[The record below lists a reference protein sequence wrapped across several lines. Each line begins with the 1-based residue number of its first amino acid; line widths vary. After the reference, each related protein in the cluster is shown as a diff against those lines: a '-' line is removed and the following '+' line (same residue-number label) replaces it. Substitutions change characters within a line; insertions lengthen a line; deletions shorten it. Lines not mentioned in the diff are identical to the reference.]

1 MKKLGNIRAFLE
13 NKEIPYDYTEEN
25 ECGSIDFQ
33 FRGVPYHVWEFP
45 PEEPG
50 CESNI
55 RTGGRVEEFTGNYEE
70 QILAIL
76 TDWDA
81 MK

>member
-1 MKKLGNIRAFLE
+1 MRLTGIQDFLKEKK
-13 NKEIPYDYTEEN
+13 IPYTYNEEN
-25 ECGSIDFQ
+25 GSGSIDFQ
-33 FRGVPYHVWEFP
+33 FRGVPYHIWEFP

-55 RTGGRVEEFTGNYEE
+55 RSGGRVEEFSGDYEKE
-70 QILAIL
+70 ILTILA
-76 TDWDA
+76 DWDA

>member
-1 MKKLGNIRAFLE
+1 MRLLKIQAFL
-13 NKEIPYDYTEEN
+13 KEKNITYDYVEEN

-55 RTGGRVEEFTGNYEE
+55 RTGGRVEEFSGDYEE
-70 QILAIL
+70 AIL
-76 TDWDA
+76 EVLRDWDA

>member
-1 MKKLGNIRAFLE
+1 MKKLGKIRAFLE
-13 NKEIPYDYTEEN
+13 NKAIPYDYTEEN

>member
-1 MKKLGNIRAFLE
+1 MKKLGKIRAFLE

>member
-1 MKKLGNIRAFLE
+1 MERLEKIQAFLRE
-13 NKEIPYDYTEEN
+13 KNIDFDYTGEN
-25 ECGSIDFQ
+25 GCGSIDFQ
-33 FRGVPYHVWEFP
+33 FRGVPYHIWEFP

-55 RTGGRVEEFTGNYEE
+55 RTGGRVEEFSGDYEE
-70 QILAIL
+70 EILAVL
-76 TDWDA
+76 RDWDA

>member
-1 MKKLGNIRAFLE
+1 MKKLGKIRAFLE
-13 NKEIPYDYTEEN
+13 NKEILYDYTEEN

>member
-1 MKKLGNIRAFLE
+1 MRLTRIQQFLKEKNIE
-13 NKEIPYDYTEEN
+13 YDYHEEDG
-25 ECGSIDFQ
+25 CGSVDFQ
-33 FRGVPYHVWEFP
+33 YRGVPYHVWEFP

-55 RTGGRVEEFTGNYEE
+55 RSGGRIEEFSGDYEDE
-70 QILAIL
+70 LLAIL
-76 TDWDA
+76 SDWDA